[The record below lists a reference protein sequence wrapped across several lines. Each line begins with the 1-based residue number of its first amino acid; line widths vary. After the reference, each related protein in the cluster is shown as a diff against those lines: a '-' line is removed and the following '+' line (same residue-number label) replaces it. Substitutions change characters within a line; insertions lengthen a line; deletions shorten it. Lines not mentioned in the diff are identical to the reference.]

1 MDWQAWHREYENPAS
16 WQARRLR
23 VVQERIRV
31 ALDSSPPGPL
41 RLISLCAGQ
50 GRDLLEVLAGHPR
63 GVDVRA
69 RLVELDPRNS
79 AIAAGAAA
87 AAGLGQIEVVTGDAA
102 VTSQY
107 SGMVPADVVLAAGLF
122 GNITDADIER
132 TIATLP
138 QLCARGSI
146 VIWTRHRL
154 APDRVPLICRW
165 FGRRGFDLEWLSGPS
180 ETYAVGVHRFSG
192 EPRPLTEGRRMFSF
206 AGYDVLN
213 GAGPDPGGDP

>member
-87 AAGLGQIEVVTGDAA
+87 AAGL
-102 VTSQY
+102 
-107 SGMVPADVVLAAGLF
+107 F
-122 GNITDADIER
+122 GSIADADIER

-154 APDRVPLICRW
+154 APTGSR
-165 FGRRGFDLEWLSGPS
+165 
-180 ETYAVGVHRFSG
+180 
-192 EPRPLTEGRRMFSF
+192 
-206 AGYDVLN
+206 
-213 GAGPDPGGDP
+213 